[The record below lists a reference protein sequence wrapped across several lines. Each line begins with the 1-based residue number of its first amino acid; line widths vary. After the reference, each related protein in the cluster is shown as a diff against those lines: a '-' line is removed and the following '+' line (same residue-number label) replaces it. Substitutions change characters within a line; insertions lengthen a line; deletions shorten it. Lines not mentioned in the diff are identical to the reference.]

1 MKRITI
7 ILDGSADRKNAALGG
22 KTPLEYA
29 KTPNLDKLF
38 KKSVSGTVKTIPE
51 GMEVGSAVAN
61 LSLLGFDPGQYKGR
75 AVIEAAGLGMP
86 IDKDSL
92 YIRVNM
98 VNFEGKEFE
107 EAHIKSYS
115 AFDIPTEEAAP
126 IAAELREAVYTDDN
140 YNLEYCGSFRNI
152 LIVKDGAKL
161 YPIDFMPAHD
171 IIGQPVKPFI
181 KTEGKQAPF
190 FDLMKRSFDFLKYKD
205 KKVNGVWFWGA
216 SVMPDIKGDTEG
228 RAALSETLLMDGIT
242 KISGI
247 KNIGTKR
254 EGKTF
259 EEFLK
264 DKLENSIIAL
274 KEYDDLYI
282 HIQETDDLS
291 HEMEPKEKTQAIEA
305 FDSVF
310 LPAFLDAIEGDYS
323 IKLASDHFTFSDTG
337 AHGGDPVP
345 FLFYR
350 SYEDASSSGRF
361 TEEDSLKSGINIT
374 AKEFTDM

>member
-7 ILDGSADRKNAALGG
+7 VLDGSADRKNTALGN

-29 KTPNLDKLF
+29 KTPNLDKLY
-38 KKSVSGTVKTIPE
+38 KKSLSGTVKTIPD

-61 LSLLGFDPGQYKGR
+61 LSLLGFDPVQYKGR
-75 AVIEAAGLGMP
+75 AVIEAAGLNMP
-86 IDKDSL
+86 IDPDNL

-98 VNFEGKEFE
+98 VNFEGKDFE

-126 IAAELREAVYTDDN
+126 IAAELKAAVYANDKYD
-140 YNLEYCGSFRNI
+140 LEYCGSFRNI

-171 IIGQPVKPFI
+171 IIGQPIKPFI
-181 KTEGKQAPF
+181 KTEGKEAPF
-190 FDLMKRSFDFLKYKD
+190 FDLMKRSFDFLKGKD
-205 KKVNGVWFWGA
+205 SKANGVWFWGA
-216 SVMPDIKGDTEG
+216 SVMPDIKGDTKG
-228 RAALSETLLMDGIT
+228 RVALSETLLMDGIT

-254 EGKTF
+254 EGKIF

-264 DKLENSIIAL
+264 DKLENSITAL
-274 KEYDDLYI
+274 KEYDDIYV

-291 HEMEPKEKTQAIEA
+291 HELMPEEKAEAIEA
-305 FDSVF
+305 FDKVF

-337 AHGGDPVP
+337 AHGEDPVP

-350 SYEDASSSGRF
+350 SYEDANSEGRF
-361 TEEDSLKSGINIT
+361 TEEDCLKSGINIT
-374 AKEFTDM
+374 AKELRDM